1 VVELSFTGLLAV
13 AAVAFAVPLAL
24 GLAPRLRLPAGATE
38 LVVGIAIG
46 PSALGWVEIDRAI
59 EVLAALGLAFLLFLA
74 GLELDP
80 AHLRGRPLRLAGLA
94 YLTSLVLAGAVGLAL
109 QGAGLVDDGVFV
121 AIALSATSLGAV
133 AITVG
138 DAGEAGSDLG
148 RVTLAGAALA
158 NVGAVV
164 LLSLFFSEEGGGTGA
179 RLVLLGAL
187 VALAAVVVV
196 AIRGLERSRR
206 LAAALLRLQDTSAQV
221 RVRGAFVLLVGSVA
235 LAAQLGVEAIL
246 AAFAAGAV
254 LALVDR
260 DAMRTHPQL
269 MIKLE
274 GAGFGFFIPVFMV
287 AAGLRFDLDAL
298 LEDPETLVLAPM
310 LALALLLVRGAP
322 ALLYRPL
329 VGARRAAAAGL
340 LQATSL
346 PFIVVAVEIGRE
358 TGSIGE
364 GVGAA
369 LIAAGLV
376 SLFLFPEAARAA
388 LAGGGDEPALA
399 RD

>member
-1 VVELSFTGLLAV
+1 VAELSFTGLLAV

-187 VALAAVVVV
+187 VALAAALVV

>member
-1 VVELSFTGLLAV
+1 VAELSFTGLLAV

-46 PSALGWVEIDRAI
+46 PSALGWVEIDGAI